1 MIPRPPRSTRTDTL
15 FPYTTLFRS
24 DRKVP
29 LADRVSTLG
38 KITFHEKL
46 GTMAEKVERMVALVD
61 DLGAVGGDPS
71 KATRSALLAKAD
83 LVTGM
88 VGEFPEL
95 QGLMGGYYASAQGE
109 DRAVA
114 QANAEHYQPLGD
126 RERGGEGKK
135 E

>member
-1 MIPRPPRSTRTDTL
+1 MIRRPPRSTRTDTL

-24 DRKVP
+24 LRARLSDARFFWEQDRKVP

-83 LVTGM
+83 LVTGL

-114 QANAEHYQPLGD
+114 Q
-126 RERGGEGKK
+126 ER
-135 E
+135 